1 VTDSDR
7 PASPPDEGGGPPF
20 APPRGTQDLLPP
32 HSERLESLS
41 LAAAWQARRFGFRR
55 VETPAFE
62 HTELFARGVGES
74 TDIVR
79 KEMYTFQDQGGRSLT
94 LRPEGTAPVVRA
106 YLANR
111 QSLPTPFKAFYVVP
125 MFRHERPQ
133 AGRMRQHTQFGVE
146 IIGTAAP
153 LADVDVIAVGQRFL
167 AGRGLGRFALHLN
180 SIGDENCRPAYRE
193 RLVAFLNEHAS
204 ELCGEHRERIPDNP
218 LRVLDCKRP
227 ECRAVTEN
235 APRMLDHLDDDCRLH
250 FDAVRAGLD
259 GEGIAHQIDHRL
271 VRGLDYYTRTAFEFV
286 SEVLGP
292 TQSTLCGG
300 GRYDG
305 LAETLGGEPTPGVG
319 FGLGLDRVLIAME
332 KEGVPLPEP
341 EGGVFVV
348 AIGADAQREA
358 RQVVRGLRDEGV
370 IAETSPEERPLK
382 AQLKMADRSGA
393 AYAAIIGERELQDGV
408 VTMRRLADGQQE
420 TVKRS
425 EVASWLGR

>member
-1 VTDSDR
+1 MTDAEE
-7 PASPPDEGGGPPF
+7 PAERGGGPPF

-32 HSERLESLS
+32 HSERLESLG
-41 LAAAWQARRFGFRR
+41 LAAAREARRFGFRR

-62 HTELFARGVGES
+62 HTELFARGVGAS

-79 KEMYTFQDQGGRSLT
+79 KEMYTFEAGGRSLT

-111 QSLPTPFKAFYVVP
+111 QSLPSPFKAFYVVP

-146 IIGTAAP
+146 IIGTP
-153 LADVDVIAVGQRFL
+153 GPMADVEVIAVGRRFL
-167 AGRGLGRFALHLN
+167 AGSGLTRFALHLN
-180 SIGDENCRPAYRE
+180 SIGDERCRPRYRE
-193 RLVAFLNEHAS
+193 LLVVFLTDRAS
-204 ELCGEHRERIPDNP
+204 QLCGEHRDRIPDNP

-227 ECRAVTEN
+227 ECRAATED
-235 APRMLDHLDDDCRLH
+235 APRMLDHLDDECRAH
-250 FDAVRAGLD
+250 FEAVRAGLD
-259 GEGIAHQIDHRL
+259 EEGIAHEIDHRL

-319 FGLGLDRVLIAME
+319 FGLGLDRVLMTME

-348 AIGADAQREA
+348 AIGEAARHEA
-358 RQVVRGLRDEGV
+358 RQLVRSLRDEGV
-370 IAETSPEERPLK
+370 SAETSLEDRPLK
-382 AQLKMADRSGA
+382 AQLKMADRTGA
-393 AYAAIIGERELQDGV
+393 SFAAILGDRELEDGV
-408 VTMRRLADGQQE
+408 VTMRRLADGRQE

-425 EVASWLGR
+425 EVASWLSG